1 MNGFTK
7 DLLTVYNSCHQY
19 TGTSVSPSAA
29 QQFQSTLSQ
38 ISYSSLDW
46 LKEQVD
52 PDNPTIDIAGEEP
65 VEKNTNPPNRW
76 QEAMRKMIMEVGG
89 EQQPHVPEFEITGAD
104 PKPKMTS
111 HKITTGAATKII
123 KAVDISP
130 EEPYLFSV
138 VENETGAQYQI
149 SVIGRLG
156 LPGKE
161 GTVYRANET
170 SLMGA
175 AIPLNR
181 AMKVYRKAKSIKA
194 VRQEAQFQQIAAKCG
209 IAPQV
214 YAVVGPGGNLDVT
227 GPKIIMGL
235 VGERVIDRITRQNGI
250 LTAAQ
255 QFSLLKTALKLDAC
269 GVRHNDPNP
278 LNFMFSTKDS
288 DDVMWIDYGF
298 AKRQPTTAFNNLN
311 SIRTL
316 LRGGMQGIVSRGQLK
331 PQGATIIDGW
341 LSKLQEGGGTL
352 TEEQVSAIERNEEA

>member
-1 MNGFTK
+1 M
-7 DLLTVYNSCHQY
+7 
-19 TGTSVSPSAA
+19 SPSAA
-29 QQFQSTLSQ
+29 QQFESTLSQ
-38 ISYSSLDW
+38 ISYSSLGW

-65 VEKNTNPPNRW
+65 VEKNTRQPNRW
-76 QEAMRKMIMEVGG
+76 QEVMREMIMEAGS
-89 EQQPHVPEFEITGAD
+89 EQQPHVPEFTISVSD
-104 PKPKMTS
+104 PKPNMTS
-111 HKITTGAATKII
+111 HKVTTGAVTKTV
-123 KAVDISP
+123 KTVDISP

-170 SLMGA
+170 SFIGT
-175 AIPLNR
+175 AIALNR

-214 YAVVGPGGNLDVT
+214 YAIVGPGGNLDET

-235 VGERVIDRITRQNGI
+235 VGERVVDRIIRQSGM

-255 QFSLLKTALKLDAC
+255 QFNLLKTALRLDAC

-298 AKRQPTTAFNNLN
+298 AKRQPPTAFNNLN
-311 SIRTL
+311 SLRTFL
-316 LRGGMQGIVSRGQLK
+316 HGGMQGIVSRKQLK
-331 PQGATIIDGW
+331 PEGATIIDGW

-352 TEEQVSAIERNEEA
+352 TREQVAAIQRNEEA